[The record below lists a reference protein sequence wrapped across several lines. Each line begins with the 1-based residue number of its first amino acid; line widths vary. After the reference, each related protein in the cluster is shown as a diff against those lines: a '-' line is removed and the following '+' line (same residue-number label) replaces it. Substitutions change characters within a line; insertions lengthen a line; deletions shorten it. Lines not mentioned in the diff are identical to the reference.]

1 MLLQT
6 NVQRKEFVAEDDEVA
21 VLFFF
26 YFENYDGFLLKT
38 GVNYKKHNILRRFSI
53 TALECAS

>member
-1 MLLQT
+1 MKINQ
-6 NVQRKEFVAEDDEVA
+6 NNKEFVAEDDEVA

-53 TALECAS
+53 TALKCAS